1 MKRIFSTLV
10 ILAAA
15 LMFSNTAS
23 AQKSVGDPVFY
34 KGDNIVSLTIG
45 YGWGFGQRL
54 AYEHAVATFLNDK
67 ASIGVGGAIGN
78 NFRSR
83 NYGYGVSYF
92 EDRIGISVVGS
103 FHYQFTAKLDTYVQ
117 LGFGGG
123 YWMYKW
129 KDDLYDDYYN
139 AYANHAFFDV
149 TSSLG
154 VRYYFS
160 PKWAVN
166 AELGWTAGSYIMAGI
181 THRF

>member
-34 KGDNIVSLTIG
+34 KGDNILSLTIG

-83 NYGYGVSYF
+83 SQVASITNFLFRDLMTGIFGSQIEAF
-92 EDRIGISVVGS
+92 SGIG
-103 FHYQFTAKLDTYVQ
+103 L
-117 LGFGGG
+117 
-123 YWMYKW
+123 
-129 KDDLYDDYYN
+129 
-139 AYANHAFFDV
+139 
-149 TSSLG
+149 
-154 VRYYFS
+154 
-160 PKWAVN
+160 
-166 AELGWTAGSYIMAGI
+166 
-181 THRF
+181 

>member
-1 MKRIFSTLV
+1 MC
-10 ILAAA
+10 A
-15 LMFSNTAS
+15 
-23 AQKSVGDPVFY
+23 G
-34 KGDNIVSLTIG
+34 
-45 YGWGFGQRL
+45 
-54 AYEHAVATFLNDK
+54 
-67 ASIGVGGAIGN
+67 
-78 NFRSR
+78 
-83 NYGYGVSYF
+83 
-92 EDRIGISVVGS
+92 IGISVVGS

-139 AYANHAFFDV
+139 AYDNHAFFDV

-166 AELGWTAGSYIMAGI
+166 AELGWTAGSFIMAGI